1 MTSTRSTV
9 RRPIRRAAAVAALS
23 ATAVTGLAT
32 GAYATI
38 APGSP
43 FNDVTFGADNDNAT
57 NTFVQPPGVAAK
69 QHMDNTD
76 VVFGRDGN
84 DLLVGN
90 LGGDTLVG
98 GRGHDI
104 LAGGPEAF
112 QAPNSDVILGDE
124 GNDVNIWAPGDGS
137 DAYVGDVGF
146 DDMVLAPFVKNANGT
161 LKREIKLGRQ
171 VLRVDISGKPQFSCR
186 IDRVPANQNL
196 GAQHLVRFFAGGN
209 LAVTIRLKDVERVL
223 CPSPWPNRVRIARLD
238 SLTPTVFR
246 DVPLSS
252 VTGVTGAIVAHP

>member
-1 MTSTRSTV
+1 MTRMRPTA
-9 RRPIRRAAAVAALS
+9 RRPIRRAAAVAVMS
-23 ATAVTGLAT
+23 SMAVTGAAT

-57 NTFVQPPGVAAK
+57 NTFIQPPGVAAK

-76 VVFGRDGN
+76 VLFGRDGN

-112 QAPNSDVILGDE
+112 QAPNSDVLLGEE

-137 DAYVGDVGF
+137 DAYAGDVGY
-146 DDMVLAPFVKNANGT
+146 DDMVLAPFVKNPNGT
-161 LKREIKLGRQ
+161 LRREIRYGRQ
-171 VLRVDISGKPQFSCR
+171 VLRVDISNKPQFSCR

-196 GAQHLVRFFAGGN
+196 GAQYLVRFFAN
-209 LAVTIRLKDVERVL
+209 NTLAVTIRLKDVERVL
-223 CPSPWPNRVRIARLD
+223 CPSPWPNRVRVARLT
-238 SLTPTVFR
+238 SLTPTVFS
-246 DVPLSS
+246 DVPLSTI
-252 VTGVTGAIVAHP
+252 TGVTGAIVARP

>member
-1 MTSTRSTV
+1 MTRTGSTT
-9 RRPIRRAAAVAALS
+9 RRPIRRTAAVAVLS
-23 ATAVTGLAT
+23 AATVAGVAT

-43 FNDVTFGADNDNAT
+43 FNDVTFGADNDNAA

-90 LGGDTLVG
+90 LGGDTLIG
-98 GRGHDI
+98 GRGNDI
-104 LAGGPEAF
+104 LAGGPEQF
-112 QAPNSDVILGDE
+112 QTPNSDVLLGDE

-137 DAYVGDVGF
+137 DAYIGDLGF
-146 DDMVLAPFVKNANGT
+146 DDMVLAPFVKNANGS
-161 LKREIKLGRQ
+161 LRREIRFGRQ
-171 VLRVDISGKPQFSCR
+171 VLRVDISNKPQFRCR
-186 IDRVPANQNL
+186 IDRVPPTQRL
-196 GAQHLVRFFAGGN
+196 GAQYLVRFFAGGN

-223 CPSPWPNRVRIARLD
+223 CPSPLPNRVRVARLT

-246 DVPLSS
+246 DVPLS
-252 VTGVTGAIVAHP
+252 TIGGVTGAIVARP

>member
-1 MTSTRSTV
+1 MNRTSSTT
-9 RRPIRRAAAVAALS
+9 RRPIRRAAVIGAVS
-23 ATAVTGLAT
+23 ATAVAGVAT
-32 GAYATI
+32 GAYASI

-43 FNDVTFGADNDNAT
+43 FNDVTLGADNDNAA
-57 NTFVQPPGVAAK
+57 NPFVQPPGVTAK
-69 QHMDNTD
+69 QHMDSTD
-76 VVFGRDGN
+76 VLFGRDGN

-104 LAGGPEAF
+104 LAGGPERF
-112 QAPNSDVILGDE
+112 VAPNSDVILGDE

-146 DDMVLAPFVKNANGT
+146 DDMVLAPFVTNADGFP
-161 LKREIKLGRQ
+161 KRQRWSGRQ
-171 VLRVDISGKPQFSCR
+171 ILRVDISKKPQFRCR
-186 IDRVPANQNL
+186 IDRVPANQRL
-196 GAQHLVRFFAGGN
+196 GAQYLVRFFAGGN

-223 CPSPWPNRVRIARLD
+223 CPSPNDNRVRVARLD
-238 SLTPTVFR
+238 SAQPTRFL

-252 VTGVTGAIVAHP
+252 VRGVTGAIVAKP